1 MSRIQ
6 FPDGFRWGAATASY
20 QIEGAFNEDG
30 KGPSI
35 WDEFSHTPG
44 KIRTGD
50 SGDRACDSYHRWKE
64 DVAICRALH
73 LNSYRFSIAWPRIQP
88 EGRGKPNAAGLDYY
102 GRLADALLEAGVR
115 PFPTLYH
122 WDLPLALHEHGG
134 WPERDTAAR
143 FAEYAQHVVRAL
155 GDRIKSWL
163 IFNEPGI
170 FTNFGYGIGIHAPGI
185 RSREAL
191 LRATH
196 VVNLAHGDAF
206 RAMRGER
213 GDLTIGTAF
222 SMQPTEPASDSLQ
235 DAAAA
240 ERMHAWT
247 NDWFLRP
254 SLRGEYPDAF
264 LDGPPYDLMGVQG
277 GDFERMQAP
286 LDVIGVNLYTRGLVR
301 ADSSDR
307 VGLGARLLGMGGQQG
322 ARTDFDWEVW
332 PDSLYTMLL
341 RVSKDYGGVPM
352 EITENGCSYGDGIG
366 ADGKIRDQRRID
378 FYRGYIGAVGRAIAA
393 GADVRGYH
401 AWTLL
406 DNFEWAEGFAQ
417 RFGLAHVDFETCER
431 TIKQSGHW
439 YGRVAEQ
446 NGLDPEA
453 EGEEA

>member
-1 MSRIQ
+1 MARIH

-20 QIEGAFNEDG
+20 QIEGAWNEDG

-35 WDEFSHTPG
+35 WDEFAHTPG
-44 KIRTGD
+44 KVRTGD
-50 SGDRACDSYHRWKE
+50 TGDRACDSYHRWR
-64 DVAICRALH
+64 DDIALCRALN
-73 LNSYRFSIAWPRIQP
+73 LNSYRFSLSWPRIQP
-88 EGRGKPNAAGLDYY
+88 EGAGKPNAKGLDYY
-102 GRLADALLEAGVR
+102 ARLAEGLLEAGIR

-122 WDLPLALHEHGG
+122 WDLPLAMHEQGG

-143 FAEYAQHVVRAL
+143 FAEYAHHVVRAL
-155 GDRIKSWL
+155 GDRIQSWL

-185 RSREAL
+185 RSREAM

-196 VVNLAHGDAF
+196 VVNLAHGDAL

-213 GDLTIGTAF
+213 GGLTIGSAF
-222 SMQPTEPASDSLQ
+222 SMSPCEPASDSEK

-247 NDWFLRP
+247 NEWFLRP
-254 SLRGEYPDAF
+254 ALKGEYPNAF
-264 LDGPPYDLMGVQG
+264 LDGAPYDLMGVRG
-277 GDFERMQAP
+277 GDFERMRAP
-286 LDVIGVNLYTRGLVR
+286 LDVLGINLYFRSPVR
-301 ADSSDR
+301 ADAGER
-307 VGLGARLLGMGGQQG
+307 FGLGARATGAGGAQG
-322 ARTDFDWEVW
+322 PKTEFGWEVW
-332 PDSLYTMLL
+332 PDALHAMLL
-341 RVSKDYGGVPM
+341 RVARDYPGVPI
-352 EITENGCSYGDGIG
+352 EITENGCSYADAPG

-378 FYRGYIGAVGRAIAA
+378 FYRGYIGAVGRAIQQ
-393 GADVRGYH
+393 GCDVRGYH

-417 RFGLAHVDFETCER
+417 RFGLAWVDFATCER

-439 YGRVAEQ
+439 YAKVAAQ
-446 NGLDPEA
+446 NSLDPEA